1 MSSLYAEARET
12 IELRLTLSVIL
23 GDLDESLAR
32 VWSEAFQSL
41 NDEDIARLMR
51 ITRGLSDHQASSA
64 TLRFLMDHFYPFRE
78 MVLYQTDDVFKRRMG
93 LDEFDKSG
101 PH

>member
-23 GDLDESLAR
+23 GELDESLAR

-41 NDEDIARLMR
+41 RDEDIAELMR
-51 ITRGLSDHQASSA
+51 ITRSMVAHEASSA

-78 MVLYQTDDVFKRRMG
+78 MVLYHTDDGFKRRMG
-93 LDEFDKSG
+93 LDGLGDYG

>member
-23 GDLDESLAR
+23 GELDESLAR

-41 NDEDIARLMR
+41 SDEDIARLMR
-51 ITRGLSDHQASSA
+51 ITRGMDDHEASSA

-78 MVLYQTDDVFKRRMG
+78 MVLYRTNDVFRRRMG
-93 LDEFDKSG
+93 LDGFGEHG